1 MSYGK
6 DSTAD
11 HNVSFKVLV
20 HSQTSPQRPPRGHK
34 KMAVVERFKQES
46 MYDLSSKKSGCCR
59 EVAVVERFK
68 QESMYDL
75 SSKKSGCCREV
86 AVVERF
92 KQESM
97 YDLSAKKSG
106 RFREMAVIRG
116 STVTKLRLNH
126 NQVSL
131 KLYTNAMGIIKQT
144 PMSMFSAYLLVYLS
158 LTKVFGAM
166 HVTVKANV
174 KICNK

>member
-1 MSYGK
+1 MYGMSTKK
-6 DSTAD
+6 DGCCREA
-11 HNVSFKVLV
+11 V
-20 HSQTSPQRPPRGHK
+20 
-34 KMAVVERFKQES
+34 VVERFKQES
-46 MYDLSSKKSGCCR
+46 MYGTSAKK
-59 EVAVVERFK
+59 VALVERFK
-68 QESMYDL
+68 QESMY
-75 SSKKSGCCREV
+75 G
-86 AVVERF
+86 
-92 KQESM
+92 
-97 YDLSAKKSG
+97 LSAKKSG
-106 RFREMAVIRG
+106 RCREVAVIRG
-116 STVTKLRLNH
+116 STVTKLKLNH

>member
-1 MSYGK
+1 MEQILFLKICRNGK

-11 HNVSFKVLV
+11 HNVSFKVLI
-20 HSQTSPQRPPRGHK
+20 HSQTSAQRPRRGHK

-46 MYDLSSKKSGCCR
+46 MYDLSAKKSGCCR
-59 EVAVVERFK
+59 EVAV
-68 QESMYDL
+68 
-75 SSKKSGCCREV
+75 
-86 AVVERF
+86 
-92 KQESM
+92 
-97 YDLSAKKSG
+97 
-106 RFREMAVIRG
+106 IRG
-116 STVTKLRLNH
+116 STVTKLKLNH